1 MPLQV
6 PDRSLLV
13 NFDVTPIRLLDSDI
27 FVDEVEL
34 EANVQNSTNFMISD
48 LACADTELTIDSD
61 IFSNSLDIEF
71 QVDFGQGGELPWY
84 SGPYI
89 VTPTFEDQYLDT
101 DHKSMQTDVT
111 VKEIPVARTIN
122 KSGGNTVIIG
132 G

>member
-34 EANVQNSTNFMISD
+34 EANVRNSTNFVISD
-48 LACADTELTIDSD
+48 LTCADTELTIDSD

-84 SGPYI
+84 SGPYV

-111 VKEIPVARTIN
+111 VKEIPVHEVSNAHGYTL
-122 KSGGNTVIIG
+122 VIG
-132 G
+132 D

>member
-1 MPLQV
+1 MPLPV

-34 EANVQNSTNFMISD
+34 EAKVQNSTNFVISD

-84 SGPYI
+84 GGPYV

-101 DHKSMQTDVT
+101 DHKSMRSDVT
-111 VKEIPVARTIN
+111 VKEIPVARVPN
-122 KSGGNTVIIG
+122 PSGGYTVTIG
-132 G
+132 

>member
-34 EANVQNSTNFMISD
+34 EANIQNSTNFVISD
-48 LACADTELTIDSD
+48 LNCTDSELTINSD

-84 SGPYI
+84 GGPYV

-101 DHKSMQTDVT
+101 DHKSMRTDVT
-111 VKEIPVARTIN
+111 IKEIPVHEVSNAHGYTL
-122 KSGGNTVIIG
+122 VIG
-132 G
+132 D

>member
-1 MPLQV
+1 MPLPV
-6 PDRSLLV
+6 NERSLLV
-13 NFDVTPIRLLDSDI
+13 DFDVTPIRLLDSDI
-27 FVDEVEL
+27 FVDDTSL
-34 EANVQNSTNFMISD
+34 EADVQNSTNFVISD
-48 LACADTELTIDSD
+48 MECTDTEVNIDSD

-111 VKEIPVARTIN
+111 VKEIPVHEVSNAHGYTL
-122 KSGGNTVIIG
+122 VIG
-132 G
+132 D